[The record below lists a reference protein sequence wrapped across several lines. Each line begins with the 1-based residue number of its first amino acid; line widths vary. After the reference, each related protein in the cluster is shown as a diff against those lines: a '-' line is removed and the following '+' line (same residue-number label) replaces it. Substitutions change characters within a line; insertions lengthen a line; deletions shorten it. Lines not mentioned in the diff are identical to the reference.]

1 MGLFKKIG
9 DALKKTRENMRRKM
23 DAMLS
28 GGELNDEFYEE
39 MEGILI
45 SSDVGVSASLEI
57 VQELREYA
65 RKNKT
70 ELYCGE
76 YGVIDVVS
84 PEDTVKWYKAIH
96 RVLDNYGI
104 ARSAWSYKEMDFGL
118 SEERLDGVRNEL
130 LWYL

>member
-39 MEGILI
+39 MEDILI
-45 SSDVGVSASLEI
+45 SSDVGVNASLEI

-65 RKNKT
+65 KITKNIVFIGSGSRVEIWAEEEWNAYNSGDFTSSSKS
-70 ELYCGE
+70 LAGF
-76 YGVIDVVS
+76 GV
-84 PEDTVKWYKAIH
+84 
-96 RVLDNYGI
+96 
-104 ARSAWSYKEMDFGL
+104 
-118 SEERLDGVRNEL
+118 
-130 LWYL
+130 